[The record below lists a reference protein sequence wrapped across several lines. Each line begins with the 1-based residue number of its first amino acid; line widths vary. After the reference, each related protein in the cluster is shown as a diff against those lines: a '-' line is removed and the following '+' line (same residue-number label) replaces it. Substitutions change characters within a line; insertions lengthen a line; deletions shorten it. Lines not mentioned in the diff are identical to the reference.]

1 MPLGNEAV
9 PVHTRR
15 DPVRPFD
22 PQNFPLN
29 DVGHFSVNSVLTIA
43 LYDALF
49 MFFRNLDSL
58 RSGKTRCAQQCS
70 SSASSEYRSQCST
83 ARNAAGGEHRY
94 FREPLNN
101 KRQEWEQIHWA
112 GVSSRLVALRY

>member
-1 MPLGNEAV
+1 MPLGNEVV

-22 PQNFPLN
+22 PQDFLLN
-29 DVGHFSVNSVLTIA
+29 DVSHFSVNSVLTIA

-49 MFFRNLDSL
+49 MFFGNLDSL
-58 RSGKTRCAQQCS
+58 RSGKKRCSQPCS
-70 SSASSEYRSQCST
+70 FSASTEYRSHCST
-83 ARNAAGGEHRY
+83 ARDAAGGEHGY

-101 KRQEWEQIHWA
+101 KCQEWEQIH
-112 GVSSRLVALRY
+112 